1 MRIASPSFDGFG
13 ARLGN
18 CTRSLIL
25 TAILLIG
32 ASLPRVVWAQLC
44 ADNTVCP
51 VNQGPSIQVW
61 AAVTSP
67 TSLTLTI
74 YASDDQRLNMSSWQL
89 WKNGVDATAWIGTAG
104 VVDDQG
110 NLHTSV
116 AATGTMALSG
126 SAWLKSR
133 ICDENSTPVC
143 AIDSVLVVY
152 VAPPP
157 PPAKAAPQAIQAQ
170 RYDARLIDDCATCAT
185 GTAAYSTPAFFA
197 NGRPHATTLRYSSEL
212 SNPTGYVE
220 IDAKVTAATKPVR
233 MEIRLKT
240 PGGSF
245 RTLTSGGTRAIVRG
259 DTAVTIRMAA
269 QYDPGTDTTGVY
281 LHDVHLTAY
290 YGDSASPSDTLTTVH
305 SGVRVLVQND
315 TIRPYG
321 RGWTVAGDE
330 RLRVVDA
337 NRSVLLTDGNGAMQF
352 WYSYGCGGS
361 PWACAYQAPTGEFST
376 LARKVKSGTDTVWT
390 RTARDGTVTEWNNM
404 GLMRSVTDRWGNT
417 LVVERMASGDLRRIY
432 RLKYETVVGATP
444 VIRYT
449 TFAYSGTTGKLTS
462 ITLPDGRVSTFT
474 VTSGTGGTL
483 TSVVD
488 PDGVTA
494 LTAGYSAGRLTTIAG
509 RNAAVDSLFYDS
521 YGQLSRRA
529 GPAVAIDG
537 GSTANESVVVSSLRA
552 KLLQG
557 NATTTGVTAPA
568 PVRADSGAYL
578 AITDDIGTVTRV
590 WSHVSGAAARTRTT
604 GATGKVDSAVV
615 LFNATHQ
622 PTRVLSTG
630 SAGTEFE
637 WNGAVLASSLD
648 LATGMLTQRWYTTFD
663 QVDSVRVNGVRQ
675 LRNYFSGARLAPDSM
690 RTDTA
695 NVTHFKYDARGRTL
709 SIRDANGAKDSLAY
723 ETTHANVATAIR
735 TATGVSTATTSITY
749 DAAGRPLTTTDPLGR
764 SYTTLRDALNRD
776 TSFAAPLAATTKWR
790 YNDVAGKYTLI
801 DPILQTDTTVVNA
814 RGWVTRRHDAR
825 GKVDSLWYDRL
836 GRVTRTR
843 SRRGDVLTFSYDA
856 FGRLLTRT
864 DSAPGQAKGT
874 TTFAYDSLKRWTAV
888 QNAESIDTFF
898 VDAGRRAVSAT
909 AIRSGRRFRFLQT
922 YTQSTLPNLTT
933 VMDSTGGLVWA
944 DTTGTGYNYYRNDL
958 IVMDFAGKLTTVLED
973 RSGREIRDTLP
984 TSTTSA
990 SKVRKSLAYNAASQL
1005 TSETF
1010 SGSPGA
1016 TQNRTYGGYDLL
1028 DRIGTIV
1035 RPTATT
1041 AVTRY
1046 HQYDALGRLTFYED
1060 VQDQIIGW
1068 DYTWD
1073 ELHQEWDSLP
1083 YWYPVSVNASSYTYD
1098 KVANRTD
1105 RGAVMTA
1112 GNRVDL
1118 VDGWAITYD
1127 DVGNI
1132 TKRKKGTDS
1141 LTYTWNALG
1150 QLVQVASSVPA
1161 YTVAYGY
1168 DGLGRRVRKTVNGTA
1183 TRYLVDG
1190 DRVLVEL
1197 DNAWAPV
1204 AKYSYYPGIDRP
1216 HAMIRGGKR
1225 YYYTQDLQGNVTG
1238 LLDSVGTVVQQYEYT
1253 PYGEALAGAG
1263 SVVNP
1268 YQYKGREWDA
1278 EARLYFMRARYYD
1291 PLLGRFI
1298 SEDPIGFAGGMNPT
1312 AFVGGDPAN
1321 LFDPSGMKE
1330 CERAQLEHGWKNVHG
1345 PDGSIECM
1353 SQTSLGGVT
1362 VWGRVSPVASPFGLL
1377 GNSGGLSSD
1386 AFEALRTMRESLAL
1400 SPKELLC
1407 TVMKLNPGVLASG
1420 VSFSAFGHGWGL
1432 GVYASD
1438 REVGIYTRRIN
1449 AFGPELGPSWNNEIS
1464 SSPEAFFGKSYEVQV
1479 LSRNVAVN
1487 RSGAT
1492 YGISPLTELPG
1503 FQWGHIG
1510 TSTTTR
1516 GSRPISSCQ

>member
-1 MRIASPSFDGFG
+1 MRHVALAPATRLLSRFVG
-13 ARLGN
+13 ARW
-18 CTRSLIL
+18 L
-25 TAILLIG
+25 TWLTVALLLVPM
-32 ASLPRVVWAQLC
+32 LPRRATAQLC

-61 AAVTSP
+61 ATMTSP
-67 TSLTLTI
+67 TSVTLTV
-74 YASDDQRLNMSSWQL
+74 YASDDQRLDMNSWHL
-89 WKNGVDATAWIGTAG
+89 WKNGADVTSWIGTTG
-104 VVDDQG
+104 VVDDPG

-116 AATGTMALSG
+116 AVTGVMAFAD

-133 ICDENSTPVC
+133 ICDQNSTPVC
-143 AIDSVLVVY
+143 AVDSVFVRY

-170 RYDARLIDDCATCAT
+170 RYDARLIDDCATCTTA
-185 GTAAYSTPAFFA
+185 TAAYSTPAFFA
-197 NGRPHATTLRYSSEL
+197 NGRPHSTTLRYSSEL

-233 MEIRLKT
+233 MEIRLRK

-245 RTLTSGGTRAIVRG
+245 RTLTTGGTRAVVKG
-259 DTAVTIRMAA
+259 DTVLMRMAA

-281 LHDVHLTAY
+281 LHDLYLTAY
-290 YGDSASPSDTLTTVH
+290 YGDSAAPSDTLTTIQ
-305 SGVRVLVQND
+305 SGVRVFVQND

-337 NRSVLLTDGNGAMQF
+337 NPSVLLTDGNGAMQF
-352 WYSYGCGGS
+352 WHSYGCGGA
-361 PWACAYQAPTGEFST
+361 PWSCVYLAPVGEFST
-376 LARKVKSGTDTVWT
+376 LVRKVKSGTDTVWT
-390 RTARDGTVTEWNNM
+390 RTARDGTVTEWNSM

-417 LVVERMASGDLRRIY
+417 LIVERMASGDMKRIY
-432 RLKYETVVGATP
+432 RLKFQTVVGAST
-444 VIRYT
+444 VTKYT
-449 TFAYSGTTGKLTS
+449 TFAYNGTTGKLAS

-474 VTSGTGGTL
+474 VTSGTDGTL
-483 TSVVD
+483 TTVVD
-488 PDGVTA
+488 PDNVTA
-494 LTAGYSAGRLTTIAG
+494 LTAGYAAGRLTSIAG
-509 RNAAVDSLFYDS
+509 RNAAVDSLFYDA
-521 YGQLSRRA
+521 YGQLSRRE

-537 GSTANESVVVSSLRA
+537 GSTAKESMVISSLRH

-557 NATTTGVTAPA
+557 NASTSGAPA
-568 PVRADSGAYL
+568 SAPIRADSGAYL
-578 AITDDIGTVTRV
+578 AVTDDVGTVTRL
-590 WSHVSGAAARTRTT
+590 WSHVSGAPARTRTT
-604 GATGKVDSAVV
+604 ATTGKVDSAVV
-615 LFNATHQ
+615 LFNATYQ

-630 SAGTEFE
+630 SAGAEYE
-637 WNGAVLASSLD
+637 WNGAVLGSSLD
-648 LATGMLTQRWYTTFD
+648 VATGMLTQFFYTTFD
-663 QVDSVRVNGVRQ
+663 QVDSVRVNGIRQ
-675 LRNYFSGARLAPDSM
+675 LRNYYSGSRLAPDSM

-695 NVTHFKYDARGRTL
+695 NVTHFKYDSRGRTL
-709 SIRDANGAKDSLAY
+709 TVRDANGAKDSLAY
-723 ETTHANVATAIR
+723 ETTHANVATTIR

-749 DAAGRPLTTTDPLGR
+749 DGAGRPLTTTDPLGR
-764 SYTTLRDALNRD
+764 TYTTYRDALNRD
-776 TSFAAPLAATTKWR
+776 TLLAAPLSATTKWR

-801 DPILQTDTTVVNA
+801 DPINQTDTTVVNA

-825 GKVDSLWYDRL
+825 QKVDSLWYDRL

-843 SRRGDVLTFSYDA
+843 SRRGDVLTFAYDG
-856 FGRLLTRT
+856 FGRVLTRT
-864 DSAPGQAKGT
+864 DSAPGQSKNT
-874 TTFAYDSLKRWTAV
+874 TTFAYDSLERWTAV

-922 YTQSTLPNLTT
+922 YTQSDLPNLTT

-973 RSGREIRDTLP
+973 RSGRAIRDTLP
-984 TSTTSA
+984 TSTTPT

-1010 SGSPGA
+1010 SGNPGA

-1035 RPTATT
+1035 RPTTT
-1041 AVTRY
+1041 TPVTRY

-1105 RGAVMTA
+1105 RGAVISL
-1112 GNRVDL
+1112 GNRADSIDAWRL
-1118 VDGWAITYD
+1118 TYD

-1150 QLVQVASSVPA
+1150 QLVQVTSSIPS
-1161 YTVAYGY
+1161 YTVTYGY

-1190 DRVLVEL
+1190 DQVLVEL
-1197 DNAWAPV
+1197 DNAWAPA
-1204 AKYSYYPGIDRP
+1204 AKYSYYPGVDRP
-1216 HAMIRGGKR
+1216 HSMIRGGQR
-1225 YYYTQDLQGNVTG
+1225 YYYTQDLQGNVSG

-1253 PYGEALAGAG
+1253 PYGEALGGSG

-1268 YQYKGREWDA
+1268 YRYKGREWDA
-1278 EARLYFMRARYYD
+1278 EARLYYMRARYYD
-1291 PLLGRFI
+1291 PMLGRFI
-1298 SEDPIGFAGGMNPT
+1298 SEDPIGFAGGINPT
-1312 AFVGGDPAN
+1312 AFVDGDPVNHA
-1321 LFDPSGMKE
+1321 DPSGLWP
-1330 CERAQLEHGWKNVHG
+1330 CTPAQLRSGFTQIGEGAAAACYWPLPGQTVTARRNYNEDIVSQSYFLLHRSWSLDVRGNGDVGENGFKTMGSPGSLDKGDAPRSMISVDVRACVLEGAGAGATHGVLWG
-1345 PDGSIECM
+1345 ASDGLRRGLVAGHAYGVRSAAVAGVASTTATLGVATVPAMGLAYATTFVTVAGAYTVGEA
-1353 SQTSLGGVT
+1353 LVGGV
-1362 VWGRVSPVASPFGLL
+1362 
-1377 GNSGGLSSD
+1377 
-1386 AFEALRTMRESLAL
+1386 
-1400 SPKELLC
+1400 
-1407 TVMKLNPGVLASG
+1407 
-1420 VSFSAFGHGWGL
+1420 
-1432 GVYASD
+1432 
-1438 REVGIYTRRIN
+1438 
-1449 AFGPELGPSWNNEIS
+1449 
-1464 SSPEAFFGKSYEVQV
+1464 
-1479 LSRNVAVN
+1479 
-1487 RSGAT
+1487 SGAAV
-1492 YGISPLTELPG
+1492 GAAQG
-1503 FQWGHIG
+1503 FTGCAR
-1510 TSTTTR
+1510 SLR
-1516 GSRPISSCQ
+1516 